1 MKAKYKLLLTVLLL
15 AITQVIAQETGS
27 KEEPGFFNIIN
38 EARLELKGTEIGLM
52 MEQWHSELKANN
64 IKLKLVFDE
73 EGFVQ
78 MLQMISLS
86 RRIIDKGETLS
97 QNDVN
102 DVVMFLSTLERLGCK
117 APPGLKEELSIQF
130 NNCIGKT
137 WHESIQIIKNNYE

>member
-27 KEEPGFFNIIN
+27 KEETGFFNIIN

-52 MEQWHSELKANN
+52 MEQWHLELKANN
-64 IKLKLVFDE
+64 IKLKLFFDE

-78 MLQMISLS
+78 MLKMISLS

-97 QNDVN
+97 QDDVN
-102 DVVMFLSTLERLGCK
+102 DVVMFLSTLERLGCE
-117 APPGLKEELSIQF
+117 APAGLKEKISTCLNLSKGKSWRD
-130 NNCIGKT
+130 CIML
-137 WHESIQIIKNNYE
+137 IKSE